1 MSTPASGTVASR
13 ILTYMR
19 AMREKHPDGLRSPAI
34 ADALELDKDVV
45 ASTLGDLHRRRCVSR
60 ERDSAYGRGLSYLY
74 RYLTDTPTL
83 PPLDSNRRA
92 SKQSTGHVSVG
103 DMLILIPIGKSET
116 MQVTIEDAR
125 SLYRHLHILF
135 GRSK

>member
-1 MSTPASGTVASR
+1 
-13 ILTYMR
+13 
-19 AMREKHPDGLRSPAI
+19 MREKYPDGLRSPAI

-45 ASTLGDLHRRRCVSR
+45 ASTLGVLHRRRCVSR
-60 ERDSAYGRGLSYLY
+60 ERDAQYGRGLSYVY

-83 PPLDSNRRA
+83 PPLDANRKA
-92 SKQSTGHVSVG
+92 SRHSTGYVSVG

-125 SLYRHLHILF
+125 ALYRHLHILF